1 MNPLQITKRQARALL
16 ARMGS
21 IVEEQQKLNA
31 ACECPRERT
40 LATSW
45 CGLVG
50 TLEYFAETNA
60 PELLLI
66 DDKDRKCP
74 HCGLIIADGS
84 CAYCE
89 SASTRALGRQAAS

>member
-1 MNPLQITKRQARALL
+1 MNTLKISKRQARALL

-31 ACECPRERT
+31 ACEFPRERT
-40 LATSW
+40 LSSAW

-50 TLEYFAETNA
+50 TLEYFAETTAA
-60 PELLLI
+60 PALCLLEKM
-66 DDKDRKCP
+66 DKKCP
-74 HCGLIIADGS
+74 KCGLIIADGR

-89 SASTRALGRQAAS
+89 SASTRALGRQAS